1 MNKIVQKLPPCA
13 RGGSGGVCSPIFAI
27 AKRVQTCGSNWT
39 SDWKGLGVERPRGPT
54 DIEGGSDV
62 NENVTFCSLK
72 AKQSLARAS
81 EIAACDVTLRSDLA
95 IPSPKGAGPRLPEPI
110 SEVISH
116 SSWVIRGGSGEEK
129 DRWGRPVLWLY
140 HCNNVTLA
148 RDLASVDVNE
158 TFIGGQEFVLGER

>member
-13 RGGSGGVCSPIFAI
+13 RGGVVEYARQFLRLQRECRPADLIEQVIG
-27 AKRVQTCGSNWT
+27 RVWGA
-39 SDWKGLGVERPRGPT
+39 ERPRGPT

-95 IPSPKGAGPRLPEPI
+95 IPSPKGAGPRLREPI

-116 SSWVIRGGSGEEK
+116 SSWVIRGGRVWRREGQMGTSL
-129 DRWGRPVLWLY
+129 V
-140 HCNNVTLA
+140 VTLS
-148 RDLASVDVNE
+148 L
-158 TFIGGQEFVLGER
+158 Q

>member
-1 MNKIVQKLPPCA
+1 MEYA
-13 RGGSGGVCSPIFAI
+13 RQFLRLQRECRPADLIEQVIGRVWGV
-27 AKRVQTCGSNWT
+27 G
-39 SDWKGLGVERPRGPT
+39 RPRGPT

-81 EIAACDVTLRSDLA
+81 EIAACDVTLRSDLP

-116 SSWVIRGGSGEEK
+116 SSWVIRGRRVWKREGQMGTS
-129 DRWGRPVLWLY
+129 RV
-140 HCNNVTLA
+140 VTLS
-148 RDLASVDVNE
+148 L
-158 TFIGGQEFVLGER
+158 Q

>member
-1 MNKIVQKLPPCA
+1 MEYA
-13 RGGSGGVCSPIFAI
+13 RQFLRLQRECRPADLIEQVIGRVWGV
-27 AKRVQTCGSNWT
+27 G
-39 SDWKGLGVERPRGPT
+39 RPRGPT

-81 EIAACDVTLRSDLA
+81 EIAACDVTLRSDLP

-116 SSWVIRGGSGEEK
+116 SSWVIRGRRVWKREGQMGTSL
-129 DRWGRPVLWLY
+129 V
-140 HCNNVTLA
+140 VTLS
-148 RDLASVDVNE
+148 L
-158 TFIGGQEFVLGER
+158 Q

>member
-1 MNKIVQKLPPCA
+1 MRQ
-13 RGGSGGVCSPIFAI
+13 GGVLEYARQFLRLQRECRPADLIEQVI
-27 AKRVQTCGSNWT
+27 GRVWGA
-39 SDWKGLGVERPRGPT
+39 ERPRGPT

-81 EIAACDVTLRSDLA
+81 EIAPCHVALRSDLA

-116 SSWVIRGGSGEEK
+116 SSWVIRGGRVWRREGQMGTS
-129 DRWGRPVLWLY
+129 PV
-140 HCNNVTLA
+140 VTLS
-148 RDLASVDVNE
+148 L
-158 TFIGGQEFVLGER
+158 Q